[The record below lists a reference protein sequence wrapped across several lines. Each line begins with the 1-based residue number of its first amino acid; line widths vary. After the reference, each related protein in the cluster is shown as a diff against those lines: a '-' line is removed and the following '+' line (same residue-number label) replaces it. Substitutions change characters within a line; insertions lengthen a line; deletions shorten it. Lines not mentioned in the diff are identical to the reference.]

1 MSGER
6 VVRIVTPAVLAGL
19 IAFASGARA
28 QDDRGGRRRPDRQR
42 GLAGRRQGG
51 PQGMMGVEPSA
62 PMQVDDGKLYIV
74 TGSTIRK
81 LDAETLEEESTAV
94 IPSPRDAERETKRK
108 EKFMERFDED
118 GDGFVREDEVPNPA
132 MIDKL
137 DKDGDGAVSI
147 SEVPSP
153 RAMRGPVSPVTLLVD
168 GADLFVYRAGW
179 LYRFDT
185 ADLTL
190 EAQNEIAPRRPPDRE
205 RGRRDRFGG
214 RGKKGKKGKRGK
226 GDAPEPPPPPEP
238 PADPV
243 RF

>member
-1 MSGER
+1 M
-6 VVRIVTPAVLAGL
+6 
-19 IAFASGARA
+19 
-28 QDDRGGRRRPDRQR
+28 RGPRRTM
-42 GLAGRRQGG
+42 
-51 PQGMMGVEPSA
+51 GMEPPA

-81 LDAETLEEESTAV
+81 LDAVTLEEESTAV
-94 IPSPRDAERETKRK
+94 IPSQADAEHETKRK

-118 GDGFVREDEVPNPA
+118 GDGFVREDEVPNPN
-132 MIDKL
+132 MIRKL
-137 DKDGDGAVSI
+137 DRDGDGAISI

-153 RAMRGPVSPVTLLVD
+153 RAMRVPAGPVTLLVD

-179 LYRFDT
+179 LYRFGT

-205 RGRRDRFGG
+205 RGRRDRLGG
-214 RGKKGKKGKRGK
+214 RGKKVKKEKKGKKGRRGK
-226 GDAPEPPPPPEP
+226 GDAVEPPPPPEP